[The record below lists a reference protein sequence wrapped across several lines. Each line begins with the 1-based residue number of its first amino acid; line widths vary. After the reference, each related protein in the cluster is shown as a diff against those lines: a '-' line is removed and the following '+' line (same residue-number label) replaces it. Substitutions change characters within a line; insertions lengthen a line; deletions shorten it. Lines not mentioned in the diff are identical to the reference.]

1 VFDHHGADDR
11 DAMSD
16 LWNLQ
21 EFRAGLWFASVA
33 ALVLLIVGLAISV
46 RAMRQPLPLGGA
58 VIVVG
63 ALWSIADNRHLPT
76 AVLVGVIGIGAVAG
90 LSHALRVSR
99 WYCVVLAL
107 PFAFVIGFHGELVS
121 DLWARTLVTVAVAA
135 GATLVTEF
143 DDTWRREAMGVTL
156 FVVTAAGVYA
166 TVPDTE
172 LVGAVLGASLP
183 LVLLGWPCRLA
194 SLGRPGGAAATALL
208 LWAGAAGG
216 GGRPASIVAVV
227 ACLGLLVGVPVGML
241 LLPRA
246 AATFRRRLSES
257 PLLGSLVASHVVIV
271 ATAARVAGQQT
282 DLVGAAVLAVVIGAA
297 AVLIGAM
304 FRPPSRAAAPARV
317 D

>member
-1 VFDHHGADDR
+1 
-11 DAMSD
+11 MSD

-21 EFRAGLWFASVA
+21 EFRAGFWFASVA

-63 ALWSIADNRHLPT
+63 ALWSIADNRHLPA

-90 LSHALRVSR
+90 LSHALRISR
-99 WYCVVLAL
+99 WFCVVLTL
-107 PFAFVIGFHGELVS
+107 PFAFVIGFHAELVN
-121 DLWARTLVTVAVAA
+121 DVWARTLVTVAVAA

-143 DDTWRREAMGVTL
+143 DDTWRREAAGVTL
-156 FVVTAAGVYA
+156 FVITAAGVYA

-183 LVLLGWPCRLA
+183 LLLLGWPVRLA
-194 SLGRPGGAAATALL
+194 SLGRTGGAAATALL

-216 GGRPASIVAVV
+216 GGRSASIVAVV
-227 ACLGLLVGVPVGML
+227 VCLGLLVGVPVGTL
-241 LLPRA
+241 LLPHA
-246 AATFRRRLSES
+246 AASLRRISER
-257 PLLGSLVASHVVIV
+257 PLLLSLVASHVVIV
-271 ATAARVAGQQT
+271 ATAARVAGQRT

-297 AVLIGAM
+297 AILIGAM
-304 FRPPSRAAAPARV
+304 FRPPSHAAAPARV

>member
-1 VFDHHGADDR
+1 
-11 DAMSD
+11 M
-16 LWNLQ
+16 
-21 EFRAGLWFASVA
+21 
-33 ALVLLIVGLAISV
+33 
-46 RAMRQPLPLGGA
+46 
-58 VIVVG
+58 
-63 ALWSIADNRHLPT
+63 
-76 AVLVGVIGIGAVAG
+76 LVGVIGIGAVAG

-121 DLWARTLVTVAVAA
+121 DVWARTLVTVAVAA

-143 DDTWRREAMGVTL
+143 DDTWRRDAMGVTL

-183 LVLLGWPCRLA
+183 LLLLGWPGRLA
-194 SLGRPGGAAATALL
+194 SLGRPGAAAATALL

-227 ACLGLLVGVPVGML
+227 ACLGLLVGVPVGTL

-246 AATFRRRLSES
+246 ATTFRHVSER
-257 PLLGSLVASHVVIV
+257 PLLLSLVACHVVIV
-271 ATAARVAGQQT
+271 ATAARVAGRRT

-297 AVLIGAM
+297 AILIGAM
-304 FRPPSRAAAPARV
+304 FRPPSHAAAPARV

>member
-1 VFDHHGADDR
+1 
-11 DAMSD
+11 MSD

-33 ALVLLIVGLAISV
+33 CLVLLIVGLAISV
-46 RAMRQPLPLGGA
+46 RAVRQPLPLGGA

-63 ALWSIADNRHLPT
+63 ALWSIADNRHLPA

-90 LSHALRVSR
+90 LSHVLRVSR
-99 WYCVVLAL
+99 GYCLVLAL
-107 PFAFVIGFHGELVS
+107 PFAFLIGFHGELVS
-121 DLWARTLVTVAVAA
+121 DVWARTLVTVAVAA
-135 GATLVTEF
+135 GATLVTDF
-143 DDTWRREAMGVTL
+143 DDRWRREAMGLTL
-156 FVVTAAGVYA
+156 FVITAAGVYA

-183 LVLLGWPCRLA
+183 LLLLGWPARLA

-227 ACLGLLVGVPVGML
+227 ACLGLLVGVPVGTF

-246 AATFRRRLSES
+246 AATFRRVSVS
-257 PLLGSLVASHVVIV
+257 PLLLSLVGSHVVIV
-271 ATAARVAGQQT
+271 VTAARVAGQRT
-282 DLVGAAVLAVVIGAA
+282 DLAGAAVLAVVIGAA

-304 FRPPSRAAAPARV
+304 FRPPSHAAEPARV

>member
-1 VFDHHGADDR
+1 VFDRHGANDQ

-21 EFRAGLWFASVA
+21 EFRAGVWFASA
-33 ALVLLIVGLAISV
+33 AASVLLIVGLAISV
-46 RAMRQPLPLGGA
+46 RAMRRPLPLGGA

-63 ALWSIADNRHLPT
+63 ALWSIADNRHLPA

-90 LSHALRVSR
+90 SIHALGVSR

-107 PFAFVIGFHGELVS
+107 PFAFVIGFHGQLVS
-121 DLWARTLVTVAVAA
+121 DVWARTLVTVAVAA

-183 LVLLGWPCRLA
+183 LLLLGWPWRLA
-194 SLGRPGGAAATALL
+194 SLGRPGAAAATALL

-216 GGRPASIVAVV
+216 RGRPASIVAVV
-227 ACLGLLVGVPVGML
+227 ACLGLLVGVPAGRL

-246 AATFRRRLSES
+246 AASFRRVSER
-257 PLLGSLVASHVVIV
+257 PLLLSLVASHVVVV
-271 ATAARVAGQQT
+271 AAAARVAGQRT
-282 DLVGAAVLAVVIGAA
+282 DLVGAAVLAVVIGAG
-297 AVLIGAM
+297 AVLIGAL
-304 FRPPSRAAAPARV
+304 FRPPSHAVEPAGV

>member
-1 VFDHHGADDR
+1 
-11 DAMSD
+11 MSD

-46 RAMRQPLPLGGA
+46 RAMRQPLPFGGA

-63 ALWSIADNRHLPT
+63 ALWSIADNQHLPT

-90 LSHALRVSR
+90 LCHALRVSR
-99 WYCVVLAL
+99 WYGIVLAL
-107 PFAFVIGFHGELVS
+107 PFAFVIGFQGELVN
-121 DLWARTLVTVAVAA
+121 DVWARTLVTVAVAA

-183 LVLLGWPCRLA
+183 LVLLGWPVRIA
-194 SLGRPGGAAATALL
+194 SLGRPGVAAATALL

-227 ACLGLLVGVPVGML
+227 ACLGLLVGVPVGSL
-241 LLPRA
+241 LVPRA
-246 AATFRRRLSES
+246 AATFRRASER
-257 PLLGSLVASHVVIV
+257 PLLLSLVASHVVIV